1 MSNCTLCDLPTGSD
15 PHTDPAVDGE
25 YCCRGCLAVAR
36 SLDDVEDVADL
47 EERTPDAE
55 PPDDFDG
62 ETAFLHVDGM
72 HCATCESFLEL
83 TAAERE
89 GVAAAEASYATDTIR
104 VEYDPDR
111 VTAGE
116 LPETLSVAGYTAS
129 DRADP
134 EPAGDDVDVVR
145 FLIGGGF
152 FGMMAMLWY
161 VLFLYPTY
169 FGYDP
174 LLDLGGVGGLYLF
187 TQIWLFTSIVLFYTG
202 YPILRGAY
210 VSLRAG
216 RPNMD
221 LLVSLAAVS
230 SYTYSTLAML
240 VGRTD
245 LYFDVTIAVILVV
258 TAGNGYESRIKSR
271 ATGMLSELTTAAER
285 EARRESGESVPTEAV
300 EPGDRLL
307 VRPGERVPFDGTVA
321 EGTAAVDEAL
331 VTGESLPATKR
342 PGDTVRGGTV
352 VTDAPVVVEVGED
365 ATSTLDTLVRLLWDI
380 QSSRSGIQ
388 RLVDRLATVF
398 VPLVVAVALVA
409 GAGTLAVGGS
419 PTDAALVALTVL
431 IVSCPCALGLAT
443 PLAIAAGVR
452 DAARRGIVIVSDAV
466 FEAGAEIDAVVLDK
480 TGTLTDGE
488 MRLLETVVEGDVAV
502 ADRDV
507 TDRDAADRNTADRD
521 TADRDAEDR
530 TGGSSTD
537 ANRALRRAAA
547 LERASAHPIA
557 EAIVDGFAA
566 GAGPADPSAPAVVDG
581 GTEPAVGGPLGD
593 GTVAPADPAGES
605 ADPME
610 GSLDGIDLGV
620 DVADVAVTDRGVEGR
635 VDGDRVVVG
644 HRSLFEDRGWAL
656 PDRLREASERAR
668 ADGNVAVLVGWE
680 GRVRGVLVVGDDVRE
695 GWEALV
701 TDLDDRGKR
710 VVVLTGDSAAAARRF
725 AEHPAIDEVFSEVPP
740 EAKAETVRRIGARER
755 VAMVGD
761 GSNDAP
767 ALAAADLGISVAS
780 GTDLAAD
787 AADAVLLEDRLA
799 AIPELF
805 DVTSGTNRR
814 IRENLGWAF
823 AYNAIAIPLA
833 VSGALNPLLAA
844 LAMGTSSLLV
854 VSNSARSV
862 VGRE

>member
-1 MSNCTLCDLPTGSD
+1 MPNCTLCDLPTGSD
-15 PHTDPAVDGE
+15 PHTDPAVEGE
-25 YCCRGCLAVAR
+25 YCCQGCLAVAR
-36 SLDDVEDVADL
+36 SLDDVADAEDL

-111 VTAGE
+111 VTATD
-116 LPETLSVAGYTAS
+116 LPEALSVAGYTAS

-134 EPAGDDVDVVR
+134 EPEGDDVDVVR
-145 FLIGGGF
+145 FLVGGGF

-174 LLDLGGVGGLYLF
+174 LLDLGGVSGLYLF
-187 TQIWLFTSIVLFYTG
+187 ANVWLFTSIVLFYTG

-230 SYTYSTLAML
+230 SYAYSTLAML

-258 TAGNGYESRIKSR
+258 TAGHGYESRIKSR
-271 ATGMLSELTTAAER
+271 ATGMLSELTTAAES

-342 PGDTVRGGTV
+342 PGDAVRGGTV
-352 VTDAPVVVEVGED
+352 VTDSPVVIEVGED

-398 VPLVVAVALVA
+398 VPLVVAVAIVA
-409 GAGTLAVGGS
+409 GAGTLALGGA
-419 PTDAALVALTVL
+419 PTDAALVGLTVL

-443 PLAIAAGVR
+443 PLAIAAGIR

-466 FEAGAEIDAVVLDK
+466 FEDGAGIDAVVLDK

-488 MRLLETVVEGDVAV
+488 MRLLET
-502 ADRDV
+502 
-507 TDRDAADRNTADRD
+507 T
-521 TADRDAEDR
+521 AEDGGE
-530 TGGSSTD
+530 GGSD
-537 ANRALRRAAA
+537 ERQVLDRAAA

-557 EAIVDGFAA
+557 RAITDAVDVGRA
-566 GAGPADPSAPAVVDG
+566 GNDPSDPTAVADG
-581 GTEPAVGGPLGD
+581 GTEPASGPAGDRPVAGGTTD
-593 GTVAPADPAGES
+593 STDPASRVDDPDES
-605 ADPME
+605 
-610 GSLDGIDLGV
+610 V
-620 DVADVAVTDRGVEGR
+620 DVDVTDVTVTDRGVEGR
-635 VDGDRVVVG
+635 IDGDRVVVG
-644 HRSLFEDRGWAL
+644 HRSLLEEREWTL
-656 PDRLREASERAR
+656 PDRIREAGERAT
-668 ADGNVAVLVGWE
+668 ADGNVPVFVGWE
-680 GRVRGVLVVGDDVRE
+680 GRVRGVLVVGDGVRE
-695 GWEALV
+695 GWEAVV

-725 AEHPAIDEVFSEVPP
+725 EEHPAIDEVFAGVPP
-740 EAKAETVRRIGARER
+740 EAKAETVRRIGAEER

-767 ALAAADLGISVAS
+767 ALAAADLGVSVAS

-862 VGRE
+862 VDGE

>member
-1 MSNCTLCDLPTGSD
+1 MPNCTLCDLPTGSD
-15 PHTDPAVDGE
+15 PHADPDVEGE
-25 YCCRGCLAVAR
+25 YCCQGCLTVAR
-36 SLDDVEDVADL
+36 SLEDVDDLADL
-47 EERTPDAE
+47 EARTPDAD
-55 PPDDFDG
+55 PSDSFDG

-111 VTAGE
+111 VAADE
-116 LPETLSVAGYTAS
+116 LPDALSVAGYTAS
-129 DRADP
+129 DRANP
-134 EPAGDDVDVVR
+134 EPQGDDVDVVR

-240 VGRTD
+240 LGRTD

-271 ATGMLSELTTAAER
+271 ATGMLSELTTAAES
-285 EARRESGESVPTEAV
+285 EARRESGETVPTEAV

-342 PGDTVRGGTV
+342 PGDGVRGGTV
-352 VTDAPVVVEVGED
+352 VTDSPLVVEVGED

-398 VPLVVAVALVA
+398 VPLVVAVAAIA
-409 GAGTLAVGGS
+409 GAGTLAFGGA
-419 PTDAALVALTVL
+419 PAEAALVGLTVL

-443 PLAIAAGVR
+443 PLAIAAGIR

-488 MRLLETVVEGDVAV
+488 MRLLETVLADGPDPSDPDTD
-502 ADRDV
+502 ADRL
-507 TDRDAADRNTADRD
+507 
-521 TADRDAEDR
+521 
-530 TGGSSTD
+530 
-537 ANRALRRAAA
+537 LRRAAA

-557 EAIVDGFAA
+557 EAIVDAA
-566 GAGPADPSAPAVVDG
+566 AADRGSSDRSAPASPTIVADG
-581 GTEPAVGGPLGD
+581 GTEPAAAGSRTD
-593 GTVAPADPAGES
+593 GVDPDRDVDPAS
-605 ADPME
+605 ASGSASDP
-610 GSLDGIDLGV
+610 V
-620 DVADVAVTDRGVEGR
+620 DVDAADVTVTDRGVEGTI
-635 VDGDRVVVG
+635 DGDRVVVG
-644 HRSLFEDRGWAL
+644 HRSLFADRGWAL
-656 PDRLREASERAR
+656 PDRLREAGERAT
-668 ADGNVAVLVGWE
+668 ADGNVPVFVGWD
-680 GRVRGVLVVGDDVRE
+680 GQVRGVLLVGDGVRE
-695 GWEALV
+695 GWEAVV
-701 TDLDDRGKR
+701 TDLVERGKR

-725 AEHPAIDEVFSEVPP
+725 EEHPAIDEVFAGVPP
-740 EAKAETVRRIGARER
+740 EAKAETVRRLGAGER

-767 ALAAADLGISVAS
+767 ALAAADLGVSVAS

-862 VGRE
+862 ADVE